1 MKPNLS
7 LPASVEERLSGWARI
22 QEARLKAP
30 ASARPAPSIT
40 LSRQFGCE
48 GFPLAM
54 LLRDRLGAGGEPWS
68 VFDKSL
74 LEQVAQDEG
83 ISMRLLNRL
92 GDPARALEAFGFHPY
107 GAVTH
112 DEAFAKVA
120 ETLVRVAAHGHAIVI
135 GRGGAVLCRSLE
147 NCFHFRLEAGFE
159 WRVAS
164 IMRRAGVDRAEAEHR
179 VKVNTK
185 LRERFIQDCLDTDVN
200 DPRHYDAVFNNERH
214 SVAEI
219 AAAITAYLA
228 EASRSPA

>member
-30 ASARPAPSIT
+30 VPSRPAPSIT

-54 LLRDRLGAGGEPWS
+54 LLRDHLGAKGEPWS
-68 VFDKSL
+68 VLDKSL

-92 GDPARALEAFGFHPY
+92 GDPGRALEAFGFHPY
-107 GAVTH
+107 GAVTN
-112 DEAFAKVA
+112 DQAFAKVA
-120 ETLVRVAAHGHAIVI
+120 ETVVRVVQAGHAIVI
-135 GRGGAVLCRSLE
+135 GRGGAVLCQGLE
-147 NCFHFRLEAGFE
+147 NCFHFRLVAGFE

-164 IMRRAGVDRAEAEHR
+164 IMRRAGVERAEAEHR

-185 LRERFIQDCLDTDVN
+185 LRERFIQDCLDADIN
-200 DPRHYDAVFNNERH
+200 DPRSYDAVFNNERH
-214 SVAEI
+214 TVAEI
-219 AAAITAYLA
+219 AAAITAYVA
-228 EASRSPA
+228 EAGLRT